1 MQQEQ
6 NISHRIIT
14 KAIFIKIIIALF
26 ISLYFLY
33 FALYGK
39 DGFFR
44 FLDIRQ
50 EIITKEISKN
60 NILIK
65 TQEKQKDINSLRLE
79 SLDLDFLDEKTRESI
94 GFSNIDEIIID
105 D

>member
-14 KAIFIKIIIALF
+14 KAIFIKIIIALS

-33 FALYGK
+33 FAIYGK
-39 DGFFR
+39 YGFLK
-44 FLDIRQ
+44 FLEIKQ
-50 EIITKEISKN
+50 EISSKKVIKN

-65 TQEKQKDINSLRLE
+65 AKEKQKDIKALRFE

-94 GFSNIDEIIID
+94 GFSNIHEIIVND
-105 D
+105 